1 MNARTRPSFFAELQR
16 RHVYKVGAM
25 YAVAGWLLVQVITQV
40 FPIYDISAHLQRV
53 FVSVIVAGFP
63 VALVLAWLFDITP
76 DGIVRTEGLPA
87 SGESPAAVRE
97 RGGTDRK
104 LNYVLGMLLMLAL
117 GYVVAERTVL
127 KASGEGDARSTAA
140 NDKSIAVLPLTTL
153 GANDKDSYL
162 GDGISGELLTALS
175 KLPGLKV
182 IGRTSSFQF
191 RGRDV
196 DAAKVGKA
204 LNVHSLLSGTVQR
217 AGDELRITVE
227 LVDTASGQELWSQHY
242 DRSFNNL
249 FALEDDISG
258 EVSKALAVKLGAAQ
272 EQPLVPVATN
282 NPHAHDLYLRA
293 NLLNQRSDEASLN
306 QALVLLDQALAED
319 PNYAAAWALLS
330 LTYIAL
336 ADAYRAPK
344 ELLPAMKAAAEKA
357 VALDPTL
364 AEAHAVLSIVL
375 VDYVRDFPA
384 ARREM
389 ERAIA
394 LGPVSTLA
402 HDAVAVYRF
411 DAEHDAAA
419 ARSETQKAERLDP
432 LDPWN
437 FFWEAQDAIALGD
450 IEGAENAA
458 RHVLRLDPTF
468 LYGSSD
474 PLVPVYAASGRWQL
488 CIDRAEAV
496 QTSGERR
503 PSLIAAICHAHAGNP
518 ERARDI
524 LQQMEADAKTS
535 YVDSSHFA
543 AIRVALGDK
552 DGAFAALDQADRDR
566 SANLMR
572 VWAEPWF
579 APLYDDPRFRALLD
593 RIGAGASA
601 GVSP

>member
-1 MNARTRPSFFAELQR
+1 MSTKPSFFAELQR
-16 RHVYKVGAM
+16 RHVYKVGAA
-25 YAVAGWLLVQVITQV
+25 YAVGGWLLVQVITQV
-40 FPIYDISAHLQRV
+40 FPIYDISTHIQRI
-53 FVSVIVAGFP
+53 FVGVIVAGFP

-76 DGIVRTEGLPA
+76 EGIVRTEGLPA
-87 SGESPAAVRE
+87 SGESLAAVRE
-97 RGGTDRK
+97 RSGTDRK
-104 LNYVLGMLLMLAL
+104 LNYVLASLLLL
-117 GYVVAERTVL
+117 SIGYGVL
-127 KASGEGDARSTAA
+127 DHTLLRRSGDVSAGDSA
-140 NDKSIAVLPLTTL
+140 NDKSIAVLPLASL

-182 IGRTSSFQF
+182 IGRASSFQF

-204 LNVHSLLSGTVQR
+204 LNVRSLLSGTVQR

-242 DRSFNNL
+242 DRSFKNL

-258 EVSKALAVKLGAAQ
+258 EVSKALAVKLGAV
-272 EQPLVPVATN
+272 EGQPLVPVATN
-282 NPHAHDLYLRA
+282 NAHAHDLYLQA
-293 NLLNQRSDEASLN
+293 SLLNQRSDEASLN

-336 ADAYRAPK
+336 ADAYRAPND
-344 ELLPAMKAAAEKA
+344 LLAAMKAAAEKA

-364 AEAHAVLSIVL
+364 SEAHAVLSIIL

-394 LGPVSTLA
+394 LGPDSTLA

-419 ARSETQKAERLDP
+419 ARAEAQKAEQLDP

-458 RHVLRLDPTF
+458 NHVLRLDPTF

-474 PLVPVYAASGRWQL
+474 PLVPVYAASGRWQQ

-496 QTSGERR
+496 QTTGERR
-503 PSLIAAICHAHAGNP
+503 PSLISAICYAHAGNL

-524 LQQMEADAKTS
+524 LKHMEADAKTS
-535 YVDSSHFA
+535 YVDSSHMA
-543 AIRVALGDK
+543 AIRVALGDT
-552 DGAFAALDQADRDR
+552 DGAFAALDQADHDR

-572 VWAEPWF
+572 AWSESWF
-579 APLYDDPRFRALLD
+579 VPLHDDPRFRALLA
-593 RIGAGASA
+593 RIGAGARVA
-601 GVSP
+601 VSP

>member
-1 MNARTRPSFFAELQR
+1 MSEQGRPLSFVAELQR
-16 RHVYKVGAM
+16 RNVHRAAIFYAGA
-25 YAVAGWLLVQVITQV
+25 AWLLVQIATQV
-40 FPIYDISAHLQRV
+40 FPFFHIEEWVVRWV
-53 FVSVIVAGFP
+53 VIAAVIGFP
-63 VALVLAWLFDITP
+63 FAMLFSWFYEWTPQGIKRESEVVHSESITRQTGKKLDKAIIAVLALAVLVLLLNQFVLHRFMP
-76 DGIVRTEGLPA
+76 SSSMEA
-87 SGESPAAVRE
+87 S
-97 RGGTDRK
+97 
-104 LNYVLGMLLMLAL
+104 
-117 GYVVAERTVL
+117 
-127 KASGEGDARSTAA
+127 AS
-140 NDKSIAVLPLTTL
+140 DKSIAVLPLATV
-153 GANDKDSYL
+153 GADDKDSYL

-182 IGRTSSFQF
+182 IGRASSFQF

-204 LNVHSLLSGTVQR
+204 LDVHSLLSGTVQR

-357 VALDPTL
+357 IALDPTL
-364 AEAHAVLSIVL
+364 SEAHAVLSIVL

-394 LGPVSTLA
+394 LGPDSTLA
-402 HDAVAVYRF
+402 HDAVAEYRF

-419 ARSETQKAERLDP
+419 ARAETQKAEQLDP

-450 IEGAENAA
+450 IEDAENGAN
-458 RHVLRLDPTF
+458 HVLRLDPTF

-503 PSLIAAICHAHAGNP
+503 PSLIAAICYAHAGHL

-524 LQQMEADAKTS
+524 LQQMEADAKTR

-543 AIRVALGDK
+543 AILVALGDK
-552 DGAFAALDQADRDR
+552 DGALAALDQADRDR

-572 VWAEPWF
+572 IWADPWY
-579 APLYDDPRFRALLD
+579 APLHDDPRFRALLD